1 MEFIFLDF
9 LGDSILYIV
18 INNGKVFVWDMRY
31 NICFMYWEVDNLE
44 IGMCFLYVKLF
55 FLWDFDLYRYC
66 KKIKFYCKKRSFKIF
81 CCVSLIFSK
90 LYDCI
95 LNICNFLVIF
105 ILYVFF
111 FCRYCYL

>member
-18 INNGKVFVWDMRY
+18 INNGKVFVWDIRY

-55 FLWDFDLYRYC
+55 
-66 KKIKFYCKKRSFKIF
+66 
-81 CCVSLIFSK
+81 
-90 LYDCI
+90 
-95 LNICNFLVIF
+95 
-105 ILYVFF
+105 
-111 FCRYCYL
+111 